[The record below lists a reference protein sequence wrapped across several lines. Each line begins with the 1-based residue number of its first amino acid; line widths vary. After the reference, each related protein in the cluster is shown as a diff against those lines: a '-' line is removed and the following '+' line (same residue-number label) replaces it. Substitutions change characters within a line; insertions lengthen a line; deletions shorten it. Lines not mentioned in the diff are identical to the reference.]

1 MALDIPTKGMCMN
14 RLYASMALMVVCATV
29 ATAAGDFSAWKYR
42 TPVVLVHRDA
52 RTPGLVPVDVTF
64 SVFADRC
71 ADPKKEIRLVLE
83 TSSGLR
89 EVPFQLSRLSTWTKD
104 VDGTKS
110 MPTTNGMITFFDE
123 APGGGDARYFIL
135 YGNPAARAPSY
146 PSDLNVS
153 GKGPAWIIENS
164 KMTVRLHGRKA
175 GVADNTNHD
184 SGQLSSVV
192 LKARPGVPFET
203 KENVLHWNPG
213 CFVPARGWMHSFA
226 WDPPEVCEIE
236 SGPIFTEV
244 RRSGPFPLIP
254 EVRLSVT
261 YRVFAGRA
269 YVESGTVLDIRD
281 DIGVV
286 ALRNDQ
292 MIFPAGFFTHFG
304 LDEGGKTVVRP
315 FTDFKTINRHGD
327 ILRIAP
333 DAPYVTFFN
342 PAAGVGAA
350 TVRSDF
356 STTGPDGGPATLF
369 DCATY
374 LTNGDLQYW
383 FRPLVYFH
391 VGWDRKQ
398 LVTVAEGSRYT
409 ERNYYL
415 FYIPGADDPIA
426 EVAALSRAVESK
438 PLANIGEYVLPPE
451 R

>member
-1 MALDIPTKGMCMN
+1 MAPKGSVRMKNLC
-14 RLYASMALMVVCATV
+14 LSLALMAMC
-29 ATAAGDFSAWKYR
+29 TAAITAAEDFSAWKYR
-42 TPVVLVHRDA
+42 TPVVLTHRDA
-52 RTPGLVPVDVTF
+52 RTAGLVPVDVTF
-64 SVFADRC
+64 SAFADRC
-71 ADPKKEIRLVLE
+71 GDPKKDLRLVLE
-83 TSSGLR
+83 TSSGLK
-89 EVPFQLSRLSTWTKD
+89 EVPFQISRLSRWSKD
-104 VDGTKS
+104 ADGTKS
-110 MPTTNGMITFFDE
+110 MPTVNCMVTFFDE
-123 APGGGDARYFIL
+123 ATGNGDARYFIL
-135 YGNPAARAPSY
+135 YGNPAAKAPSW
-146 PSDLNVS
+146 PTDLKVS
-153 GKGPAWIIENS
+153 GKGPAWTIENS
-164 KMTVRLHGRKA
+164 VMTVRLHGRKD
-175 GVADNTNHD
+175 GVAENTNHD

-192 LKARPGVPFET
+192 LKSKPGVPFET
-203 KENVLHWNPG
+203 KENVLHWNPC

-236 SGPIFTEV
+236 SGPVFVEV

-261 YRVFAGRA
+261 YRIFSGRA
-269 YVESGTVLDIRD
+269 YVESGTVLDVRD

-304 LDEGGKTVVRP
+304 IEEGGKSEVRP
-315 FTDFKTINRHGD
+315 FSGYTAVNRHGD
-327 ILRIAP
+327 ILRIAS

-342 PAAGVGAA
+342 PAMGVGAA
-350 TVRSDF
+350 SVRSDF
-356 STTGPDGGPATLF
+356 SATGPDGGPATLF

-398 LVTVAEGSRYT
+398 LVTVAKGSRYT

-415 FYIPGADDPIA
+415 FYVPGTGEPAA
-426 EVAALSRAVESK
+426 EVTALSRAVRSR
-438 PLANIGEYVLPPE
+438 PMVNIGEYLLPPD